1 MSLKLAITVGEPAG
15 IGPDLIVALAQ
26 QAWPAQMV
34 VFANGDMLKARAKLL
49 NLPLQLLDITIQ
61 TSHCKALGNSIGL
74 ILRLIRR

>member
-49 NLPLQLLDITIQ
+49 N
-61 TSHCKALGNSIGL
+61 HCKALGNSSGL